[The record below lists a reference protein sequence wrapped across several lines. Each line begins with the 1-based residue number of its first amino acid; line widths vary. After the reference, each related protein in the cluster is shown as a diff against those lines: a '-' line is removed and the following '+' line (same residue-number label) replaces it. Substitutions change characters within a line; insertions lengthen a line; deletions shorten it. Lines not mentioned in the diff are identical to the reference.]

1 MLLLYGV
8 VWVFMSEC
16 YFLGVVVQVLF
27 GCYCCLGVA
36 VWVLL
41 LFSCCLGV
49 VLAFY
54 LGVVAWLLACQFLLF
69 ECCCLSVALVF
80 LLFKCRCLRVIIV
93 CVLFESCFWCCF
105 GVFGW
110 VLLFGFCVF
119 GVV

>member
-69 ECCCLSVALVF
+69 
-80 LLFKCRCLRVIIV
+80 
-93 CVLFESCFWCCF
+93 
-105 GVFGW
+105 
-110 VLLFGFCVF
+110 VLLFECCFSVL
-119 GVV
+119 VVQVSLFTCYYCLRFV